1 MIKKI
6 ICSILAV
13 LIFIFGVYMSIGTT
27 IVHSEEGWPE
37 ASISAWND
45 ICDWTGKLFG
55 IKTNHADVVI
65 PMANVNVEW
74 VNTRISW

>member
-13 LIFIFGVYMSIGTT
+13 LIIIFCICMSIG
-27 IVHSEEGWPE
+27 IVRHIKEGLPE

-45 ICDWTGKLFG
+45 ICDWIGKLFG

-65 PMANVNVEW
+65 PMANVNIEW